1 MATIEPHTATVDHS
15 VEPALVEDGPERAR
29 RTDAAPAKGGPDL
42 GAPVIVGPRGW
53 KRRLED
59 PLNTYYRYPIALA
72 ITKLLMR
79 TPVTPNQVSL
89 VQPVF
94 AAGAG
99 YLLTIDRVE
108 AHLGAVALFELRSI
122 LDCVDGSLARAKKLS
137 SPNGHAIDAFADWLG
152 VMFLYLGIF
161 HYVFHHV
168 PAGYST
174 AAAMGIV
181 CAALA
186 QGALRSAASDYF
198 KNKFLGIYERREDDL
213 PETFRKKVLSRE
225 QRDKTKGMSL
235 PARVASFFAAFDI
248 GTMHACHFLFELERF
263 DPHRSKPL
271 PREAISQMIR
281 EESSARTRFIG
292 FLWSISSGDA
302 FLSFVIL
309 SILFGKLWV
318 GQLFFA
324 SVGFV
329 WILAVIAYNVVFLR
343 GYRRTA
349 IS

>member
-1 MATIEPHTATVDHS
+1 MATIEPQTATIDNH
-15 VEPALVEDGPERAR
+15 VESALTTDDGPERS
-29 RTDAAPAKGGPDL
+29 GP
-42 GAPVIVGPRGW
+42 GPGPVIVGPKGW

-99 YLLTIDRVE
+99 YLLTFDSVG
-108 AHLGAVALFELRSI
+108 AHLGAVAMFELRSI

-186 QGALRSAASDYF
+186 QGALRSAAADYF
-198 KNKFLGIYERREDDL
+198 KNKFLGIYERSTDDL
-213 PETFRKKVLSRE
+213 PEMFRKKVLSRE
-225 QRDKTKGMSL
+225 QREKPRGL
-235 PARVASFFAAFDI
+235 GARITSFFAAFDI

-263 DPHRSKPL
+263 DPRRSKPL
-271 PREAISQMIR
+271 PNEAISQMIR
-281 EESSARTRFIG
+281 EESSPRTRFIG
-292 FLWSISSGDA
+292 FLWSVSSGDA

-309 SILFGKLWV
+309 TILFGKLWV

-329 WILAVIAYNVVFLR
+329 WILGVIAYNVVFLR
-343 GYRRTA
+343 GYRRCLSGT
-349 IS
+349 